1 MLEAAG
7 IAVPAKAPRLLIGIV
22 NADDP
27 WVTSEQLMPMLP
39 VVKVSDFDSALALAL
54 KVEEGLHHT
63 AIMHSQNVSRLNL
76 AARTLQT
83 SIFVKNGPLMPGS
96 ASAVKALPPSL
107 LPRQPVKEQHRRALC
122 TLRRCVLTNG
132 FSIR

>member
-7 IAVPAKAPRLLIGIV
+7 IAVPAKAPRLLIALV

-54 KVEEGLHHT
+54 KVEEGC
-63 AIMHSQNVSRLNL
+63 I
-76 AARTLQT
+76 
-83 SIFVKNGPLMPGS
+83 I
-96 ASAVKALPPSL
+96 PP
-107 LPRQPVKEQHRRALC
+107 LC
-122 TLRRCVLTNG
+122 TRRTCHA
-132 FSIR
+132 